1 MRILAMD
8 SSAVSAS
15 CALLEDEKLIGEQY
29 LNVGLTHSQTLMP
42 LVEHLLA
49 AAHVKPAQVDGFAV
63 NSGPG
68 SFTGIRI
75 GVAAVKGMAFAQGK
89 PCVGISTLE
98 SMAYLFEGFDGVV
111 CGAMDAR
118 CQQVYQA
125 LFEVRDGQVIRLCE
139 DRALTIAEL
148 TAELKCLGKPVL
160 LTGDGAHVCEKA
172 FAEQGIPFRLAP
184 LHLRYQRAYGLP
196 GRHSRHLPRE
206 KAWTQLPCCPPT
218 CACLRPSGNSNA
230 GRRRE
235 NNRRE
240 SRLVSKWEQQTGGP
254 NK

>member
-8 SSAVSAS
+8 SSAVCAS
-15 CALLEDEKLIGEQY
+15 CALLEDGKLIGEQY
-29 LNVGLTHSQTLMP
+29 LNVGLTHSQTMMP

-49 AAHVKPAQVDGFAV
+49 AAHVTPAEVDGFAV

-75 GVAAVKGMAFAQGK
+75 GVAAVKGMAFGQEK

-125 LFEVRDGQVIRLCE
+125 LFEVRNGQVIRLCE

-148 TAELKCLGKPVL
+148 TDELKSLGKPVL
-160 LTGDGAHVCEKA
+160 LTGDGAHVCEPA
-172 FAEQGIPFRLAP
+172 FAEKGIAFRLAP
-184 LHLRYQRAYGLP
+184 PHLRYQRAYGVARAAEQAFAQGRGVDAAALLP
-196 GRHSRHLPRE
+196 TYLRLPQAQRE
-206 KAWTQLPCCPPT
+206 LKRRQA
-218 CACLRPSGNSNA
+218 A
-230 GRRRE
+230 G
-235 NNRRE
+235 
-240 SRLVSKWEQQTGGP
+240 K
-254 NK
+254 

>member
-1 MRILAMD
+1 MRILAID
-8 SSAVSAS
+8 SSAVCAS
-15 CALLEDEKLIGEQY
+15 CALLEDGKLIGEQY

-75 GVAAVKGMAFAQGK
+75 GVAAVKGMAFGQEK
-89 PCVGISTLE
+89 PCVGVSTLE
-98 SMAYLFEGFDGVV
+98 SMAYLFEGFDGVI
-111 CGAMDAR
+111 CGTMDAR

-125 LFEVRDGQVIRLCE
+125 LFEVRNGQVIRLCE

-148 TAELKCLGKPVL
+148 TAELKGLGKPVL

-172 FAEQGIPFRLAP
+172 FEEQEIPFRLAP
-184 LHLRYQRAYGLP
+184 PHLRYQRAYGVARAAQQAFAQGKGVNAAALLP
-196 GRHSRHLPRE
+196 SYLRLPQAQRE
-206 KAWTQLPCCPPT
+206 LKRRQA
-218 CACLRPSGNSNA
+218 A
-230 GRRRE
+230 G
-235 NNRRE
+235 
-240 SRLVSKWEQQTGGP
+240 K
-254 NK
+254 